1 MAPRPKNLRPGIPY
15 QSRLNA
21 HLAEIAQLR
30 KTKPYPTPYKK
41 IAEILKAN
49 HGLEISPNA
58 IWAFVRN
65 RALASERKPKY
76 KLPDNLAGP
85 SPSPPASPEA
95 EPAPP
100 ATGATADPPAAPP
113 KLSRSELT
121 KKVTPT
127 IPYKHGTH
135 QPSS

>member
-15 QSRLNA
+15 QSQLNA

-41 IAEILKAN
+41 IAEILKAK

-58 IWAFVRN
+58 IWAFVRT

-76 KLPDNLAGP
+76 KLPDDLAGP
-85 SPSPPASPEA
+85 TPSQPASSETEPAQPAAGATPEPPAVPR
-95 EPAPP
+95 
-100 ATGATADPPAAPP
+100 
-113 KLSRSELT
+113 KLSR
-121 KKVTPT
+121 
-127 IPYKHGTH
+127 
-135 QPSS
+135 